1 MNDAFSRCHPA
12 VNFFFFAGSIGCA
25 MFLTHPVFLGISLL
39 AGAIYHGYLRKK
51 GASKGGIL
59 WLFPTALLVA
69 LINPLFSHQGA
80 TILTYFKNGNPLT
93 LESIVYGGIMGTLFA
108 SVILWFG
115 CYNAVMTSD
124 KFLALF
130 GRVIP
135 KLSLVLSMALR
146 FVPKFRAQL
155 NRITEGQRCIG
166 RDQKS
171 GNLLQRAKNGLR
183 ILSILITWALES
195 GIETADSMRSRGY
208 GLKGRSSFQLYRLDT
223 RDRVLLGIMG
233 GLSVVAAAGFFLGAG
248 KVRYYPSFAVK
259 DVGAFGIVTIF
270 AYAAFLLVPLG
281 LDLWED
287 LQWRRIQS
295 KI

>member
-1 MNDAFSRCHPA
+1 M
-12 VNFFFFAGSIGCA
+12 
-25 MFLTHPVFLGISLL
+25 
-39 AGAIYHGYLRKK
+39 
-51 GASKGGIL
+51 
-59 WLFPTALLVA
+59 
-69 LINPLFSHQGA
+69 
-80 TILTYFKNGNPLT
+80 
-93 LESIVYGGIMGTLFA
+93 
-108 SVILWFG
+108 ILWFG

-171 GNLLQRAKNGLR
+171 GNLLQRAKNGLH

-233 GLSVVAAAGFFLGAG
+233 GLAAVAAAGFFLGAG